1 MMRRRIAHVA
11 LLLALPALGLPA
23 PAQAQRWD
31 GLEDAGDSNLGKNA
45 ASSSHEIKCSANSGA
60 STGQKHSGRGPDA
73 SNEAIASRGFA
84 FSSVAT

>member
-31 GLEDAGDSNLGKNA
+31 GLEDALEGRELNLRPTIEG
-45 ASSSHEIKCSANSGA
+45 
-60 STGQKHSGRGPDA
+60 
-73 SNEAIASRGFA
+73 SR
-84 FSSVAT
+84 